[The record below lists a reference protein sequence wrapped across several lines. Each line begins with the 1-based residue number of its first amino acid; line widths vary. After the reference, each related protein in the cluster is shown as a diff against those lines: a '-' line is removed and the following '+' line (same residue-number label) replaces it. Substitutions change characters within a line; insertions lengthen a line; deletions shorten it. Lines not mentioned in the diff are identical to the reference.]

1 MRVLAKATGV
11 GEGGQGV
18 VGRGYK
24 LKRTLMGLQTDTDES
39 ASSTAGVEAEA
50 VELGEWGGGGQI
62 LHF

>member
-11 GEGGQGV
+11 WECGQGV
-18 VGRGYK
+18 VGRAQ
-24 LKRTLMGLQTDTDES
+24 LKRTFGGLQTDTDES